1 MDFISMITP
10 EALVFFGLATLAVA
24 GALGV
29 ALASNILYSGFALM
43 ATLGGVAGLYLF
55 IGLDFLGIAQLLI
68 YVGGI
73 LVLILFAVLLTNRI
87 GAVNVTN
94 VSAPRALG
102 GVGALGLLG
111 LLTHVAVKT
120 DWVLTTPVST
130 PTTARIGDAFL
141 REYLLPFEVASIV
154 LLMSLVGAM
163 VIARRAVRDRPLP
176 PVQGAAAP
184 APDGAE
190 RLL

>member
-1 MDFISMITP
+1 MDLISMVTP
-10 EALVFFGLATLAVA
+10 EALVFYGLATMAVL

-29 ALASNILYSGFALM
+29 ALAKNILYSGFALM

-73 LVLILFAVLLTNRI
+73 LVLILFAVLLTNKI
-87 GAVNVTN
+87 GSVNITN
-94 VSAPRALG
+94 TSIHMGIG
-102 GVGALGLLG
+102 GVGALAVLG
-111 LLTHVAVKT
+111 LTIHVAT
-120 DWVLTTPVST
+120 GTNWALTTPVAT

-141 REYLLPFEVASIV
+141 REYLLPFELASIV

-163 VIARRAVRDRPLP
+163 VIARRAVREK
-176 PVQGAAAP
+176 P
-184 APDGAE
+184 AELDTAEAQE

>member
-1 MDFISMITP
+1 MITP

-68 YVGGI
+68 YIGGI
-73 LVLILFAVLLTNRI
+73 LVLILFAVLLTNKI
-87 GAVNVTN
+87 GSVNVTN

-102 GVGALGLLG
+102 AAGALGMLG

-120 DWVLTTPVST
+120 DWVLTTAVAT

-141 REYLLPFEVASIV
+141 REYLLPFEVASLV
-154 LLMSLVGAM
+154 LLMALVGAM
-163 VIARRAVRDRPLP
+163 VIARRAVRDRPLAGTP
-176 PVQGAAAP
+176 TPAAAE
-184 APDGAE
+184 PDGSE